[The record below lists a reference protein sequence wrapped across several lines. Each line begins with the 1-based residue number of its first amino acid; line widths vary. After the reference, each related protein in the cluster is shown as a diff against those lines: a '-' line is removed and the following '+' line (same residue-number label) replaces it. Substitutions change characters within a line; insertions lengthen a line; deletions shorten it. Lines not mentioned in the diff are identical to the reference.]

1 MKIAPQEREEFVM
14 LTQTALNEPD
24 PDKFVD
30 CLLKRNP
37 YIGRLLKIDPQIFG
51 GMAEEYLIRET
62 LILERLEKERRDTI
76 EKWITCQKTK
86 KQSCDIHHIFH
97 SRQHRTFLKKQAKKD
112 LSIPIFV
119 R

>member
-24 PDKFVD
+24 PDKFVE

-76 EKWITCQKTK
+76 EKMDNLSKNKKAIRRYTSHFPLPPTPNFFKKTG
-86 KQSCDIHHIFH
+86 
-97 SRQHRTFLKKQAKKD
+97 
-112 LSIPIFV
+112 
-119 R
+119 